1 MYDDDWSRLSKS
13 RVFFLDYGGTLVKDT
28 PTAPPGVSGVS
39 GKAGYDSATRR
50 RSKVRVRVSNER
62 IYESTEGGNQMH
74 DERWLYVRV
83 YESKSSQ
90 SLCYD
95 TAITCNMNTCV
106 QDLRCP
112 FSRPLY
118 SIKP

>member
-74 DERWLYVRV
+74 DER
-83 YESKSSQ
+83 
-90 SLCYD
+90 
-95 TAITCNMNTCV
+95 
-106 QDLRCP
+106 
-112 FSRPLY
+112 
-118 SIKP
+118 